1 MNDGERVR
9 EPDGE
14 PDGARD
20 GEPDGERV
28 REPDGERDGER
39 VRELQSG
46 LLQITERIEVACRGV
61 GRSPSEIVLVVVTK
75 HHPARDVRLL
85 ARIGVRDVGENRDQ
99 EARGKQ
105 AECSALDLRWHF
117 VGQLQR
123 NKARSVARYAD
134 MVHSVD
140 RTSLVRALGEGARA
154 VDRTLDCL
162 LQVNL
167 DDVPTRAMAH
177 EQGPGRGGISPKEV
191 TTLAESVASEPGL
204 RLRGLMAVAPRAC
217 DAYTAFAVLPE
228 LRDRLI
234 REHPE
239 AKIISAG
246 MSGDLEAA
254 LQQGATHLRVGTAI
268 LGRRPTLG

>member
-1 MNDGERVR
+1 MNDGERI
-9 EPDGE
+9 G
-14 PDGARD
+14 
-20 GEPDGERV
+20 DGERA
-28 REPDGERDGER
+28 
-39 VRELQSG
+39 RELQSG
-46 LLQITERIEVACRGV
+46 LLRITERIEVACQGA
-61 GRSPSEIVLVVVTK
+61 GCSPSEIVLVVVTK

-85 ARIGVRDVGENRDQ
+85 AEIGVRDVGENRDQ
-99 EARGKQ
+99 EAREKHS
-105 AECSALDLRWHF
+105 ECSALDLRWHF

-167 DDVPTRAMAH
+167 DDVPTGSKAY
-177 EQGPGRGGISPKEV
+177 EEGPGRGGISPKEV
-191 TTLAESVASEPGL
+191 MALAESVASEPGL
-204 RLRGLMAVAPRAC
+204 CLRGLMAVAPRGC
-217 DAYTAFAVLPE
+217 DAYTAFEVLPE